1 MAKQTGLGDN
11 CYVGGYDLSGD
22 IGALGS
28 ISGSQATLDV
38 TGINKSAHER
48 LGGLRDGNI
57 NYTAFYNT
65 AAGHSHPVLSA
76 LPTADQMVTYF
87 RGTALGSP
95 AASMIA
101 KQIDYPGT
109 RAADGGFTFAI
120 SSQANGYGL
129 EWGKQLTPGNFTA
142 TSLLTGDAS
151 TFEAGIAG
159 WVLKT
164 NCTIAQS
171 SAQAHGGTKSLALTS
186 AASGNMTAQ
195 HVTDSPNGTT
205 GFAVAGGGSYVA
217 SGWFRSAVSART
229 CEMQVHWFDSAGS
242 SVSTT
247 TGSTIT
253 DSTSAWT
260 QASSAHTAPATAAFA
275 IVQATVV
282 STGGASEVHYVDDVL
297 FMAAPGSVD
306 DSSSSTFGFQAY
318 LQVFSFTGT
327 DATITIQDSSDNAT
341 FANVTGGGFT
351 QITTAPGTQ
360 RIATSNAATIGRYLR
375 ANVTTSAGYTSLG
388 FALQVTRNKL
398 AGQVF

>member
-1 MAKQTGLGDN
+1 VAKQTGLGDN

-22 IGALGS
+22 IGSLGS
-28 ISGSQATLDV
+28 IAGSLATLDV
-38 TGINKSAHER
+38 TGIDKSAHER

-57 NYTAFYNT
+57 AYNAFFNP
-65 AAGHSHPVLSA
+65 AAGQAHPVLSA

-87 RGTALGSP
+87 RGTTLGNP
-95 AASMIA
+95 AASMIG
-101 KQIDYPGT
+101 KQIDYAGT
-109 RAADGGFTFAI
+109 RAADGSFTFAVTA
-120 SSQANGYGL
+120 QANGYGL
-129 EWGKQLTPGNFTA
+129 EWGEQLTPGKFTA
-142 TSLLTGDAS
+142 TSLLTGNAS
-151 TFEAGIAG
+151 TFEGGIAN
-159 WVLKT
+159 WVAKT

-186 AASGNMTAQ
+186 AASGTMTAQ

-205 GFAVAGGGSYVA
+205 GFAVNGGGSYVA

-253 DSTSAWT
+253 SSTSAWT
-260 QASSAHTAPATAAFA
+260 QASSAHTAPATAVYA

-297 FMAAPGSVD
+297 FVAGPGSVD

-341 FANVTGGGFT
+341 FANVTNGAFT
-351 QITTAPGTQ
+351 QITAAPTTQ

-375 ANVTTSAGYTSLG
+375 AQVTTSAGYTSLA